1 METKRLVKLSLII
14 LLIAT
19 IGILFVLILIPNSP
33 VNEIM
38 LDFMEWIEQIPKF
51 WGSIILTL
59 IYTISLV
66 FCFPGTPL
74 NFAAGYI
81 FGPWIGSISTVVGC
95 DLGAVLAF
103 FIGRNLTK
111 EWTESRMQT
120 HPKYGQI
127 SSAVSKNGLLIIF
140 LLRLSPIIPFGMCN
154 YLFSATNIPFS
165 KYWISTTLGLLP
177 FTIIYTYLGS
187 LMKDLKDIF
196 ADANKDAA
204 EVKSSSSQIAY
215 VTFGVIFSILIFV
228 AVTVITKRT
237 LDKAMQEQSR
247 SEKLDL
253 EKGLELP
260 LIGDNSDD
268 AENNNTN
275 NGSDNNNNNSNNNSN
290 NNNKNN
296 KKNSNKQDI
305 KNDYSDK
312 VMFKRSPTDIDLSTD
327 GENSSNSKDI
337 ILTINDD
344 VQFQHDYE
352 NDDEYYGNDK
362 TFLIKSNTYSSN
374 GKNNNNN
381 NNNNLS
387 ILFKETFSVSTCST
401 IHSPAG
407 IGFFKNI
414 FNSLTK
420 VRMAMCGNTTNKID
434 NVMILRI

>member
-1 METKRLVKLSLII
+1 METRRLVKLSLII

-19 IGILFVLILIPNSP
+19 IAILFVLILIPNSP
-33 VNEIM
+33 VNEMM
-38 LDFMEWIEQIPKF
+38 LNFMEWIEQIPKF
-51 WGSIILTL
+51 WGSVLLTI

-81 FGPWIGSISTVVGC
+81 FGPWVGSISTVVGC

-177 FTIIYTYLGS
+177 FTILYTYLGS

-196 ADANKDAA
+196 ADADKDAT

-247 SEKLDL
+247 SEKDL

-268 AENNNTN
+268 AETNTN
-275 NGSDNNNNNSNNNSN
+275 NGNSNNSNSN
-290 NNNKNN
+290 NKNKNN
-296 KKNSNKQDI
+296 KNSNKKEI
-305 KNDYSDK
+305 ENDESGNA
-312 VMFKRSPTDIDLSTD
+312 MFKRSPTDMDFSVD
-327 GENSSNSKDI
+327 GEDSSNSKDI
-337 ILTINDD
+337 ILTINND
-344 VQFQHDYE
+344 VQFQHEYE

-362 TFLIKSNTYSSN
+362 TFLIKSNTYS
-374 GKNNNNN
+374 NNNNK
-381 NNNNLS
+381 NNNLS
-387 ILFKETFSVSTCST
+387 NNTNIT
-401 IHSPAG
+401 I
-407 IGFFKNI
+407 
-414 FNSLTK
+414 
-420 VRMAMCGNTTNKID
+420 
-434 NVMILRI
+434 

>member
-1 METKRLVKLSLII
+1 METRRLVKLSLII

-19 IGILFVLILIPNSP
+19 IAILFVLILIPNSP
-33 VNEIM
+33 VNEMM
-38 LDFMEWIEQIPKF
+38 LNFMEWIEQIPKF
-51 WGSIILTL
+51 WGSVLLTI

-81 FGPWIGSISTVVGC
+81 FGPWVGSISTVVGC

-177 FTIIYTYLGS
+177 FTILYTYLGS

-196 ADANKDAA
+196 ADANKDAT

-247 SEKLDL
+247 SEKDL

-268 AENNNTN
+268 AETNTN
-275 NGSDNNNNNSNNNSN
+275 NGNSNNSNSNNK
-290 NNNKNN
+290 NNNKNSN
-296 KKNSNKQDI
+296 KKGI
-305 KNDYSDK
+305 ENDESGK
-312 VMFKRSPTDIDLSTD
+312 AMFKRSPTDMDFSVD
-327 GENSSNSKDI
+327 GEDSSDSKDI
-337 ILTINDD
+337 ILTINND
-344 VQFQHDYE
+344 VQFQHEFE

-362 TFLIKSNTYSSN
+362 TFLIKSNTYS
-374 GKNNNNN
+374 NNNNN
-381 NNNNLS
+381 KNNNNLS
-387 ILFKETFSVSTCST
+387 NNTNIT
-401 IHSPAG
+401 I
-407 IGFFKNI
+407 
-414 FNSLTK
+414 
-420 VRMAMCGNTTNKID
+420 
-434 NVMILRI
+434 